1 MRTHTKLYVQI
12 DVGCVCVGEKEREFM
27 KVEWVRTNISKSLGF
42 ETTFQVSH
50 GFLSLKF
57 KLVIR

>member
-1 MRTHTKLYVQI
+1 M
-12 DVGCVCVGEKEREFM
+12 CVCVWGEKEREFM

-50 GFLSLKF
+50 GFFVTQVQVGHK
-57 KLVIR
+57 VG